1 MTEGEILI
9 TVVISTLIILLLIVG
24 IIASILA
31 ITRQRS
37 RQQAEL
43 AQTRLSYE
51 QELRRIESEIG
62 EQLMV
67 QFAREL
73 HDNIGHILTC
83 MRLEVENKKLDHPGF
98 GPLILPLE
106 GYLDEASGQL
116 RLLSRSFNTDY
127 VTHIGLVSAISLEV
141 ERQRQLR
148 KFTIDWQFD
157 DGPPAL
163 DKNQELIVFRIIQE
177 VFQNA
182 IRHSRARQLHVV
194 LRTSP
199 FQLHV
204 QDDGKGFDVAA
215 TLRSAGASGLK
226 NILRR
231 CELAGLSCDLQAAPD
246 QGCRYTLT
254 KLQVPH
260 DA

>member
-1 MTEGEILI
+1 MAEGEIII
-9 TVVISTLIILLLIVG
+9 TVIISTLIILLLIVG
-24 IIASILA
+24 IIASLLA

-98 GPLILPLE
+98 GPLIHPLE

-127 VTHIGLVSAISLEV
+127 VTHIGLISAISLEV

-148 KFTIDWQFD
+148 KFAIHWQFD
-157 DGPPAL
+157 DGPLAL

-182 IRHSRARQLHVV
+182 IRHSKAKQLRLV
-194 LRTSP
+194 LQTHP
-199 FQLHV
+199 FQLQL
-204 QDDGKGFDVAA
+204 QDDGKGFEVEA
-215 TLRSAGASGLK
+215 TLRGAGASGLK
-226 NILRR
+226 NIFRR
-231 CELAGLSCDLQAAPD
+231 CELAGLECTLHAAPD
-246 QGCRYTLT
+246 QGCHYTLT
-254 KLQVPH
+254 KPQSTH